1 MGESTTV
8 LEEQPRQRRR
18 VGGFVIAVAV
28 VVVLVVVVV
37 IADIALRAYAEDR
50 ATSEIT
56 SSLPDTIVGDVHVTI
71 GGFSFLQQYL
81 SGTFDH
87 VTLDA
92 PALSVDG
99 VPVAAHADLTGVPT
113 DFAKPVDTLTAELSL
128 SEDAVNSVIEVPGA
142 ATLTLE
148 NQAVGYDGSVSF
160 LGLSLGYVVT
170 AGVSVTAD
178 SVVLSPQ
185 TAKLTA
191 GSSVVDASDAL
202 NAVLGDSIPLCVA
215 NYLPQGVELE
225 TLAVVP
231 GSATVTLGAS
241 DFTLDEASLRA
252 VGTCP

>member
-1 MGESTTV
+1 MSMIEQ
-8 LEEQPRQRRR
+8 QPRRRRR
-18 VGGFVIAVAV
+18 VSGFVIAAAV
-28 VVVLVVVVV
+28 VVLLVVVVV
-37 IADIALRAYAEDR
+37 IADIALRAYAENR
-50 ATSEIT
+50 ARAEIT
-56 SSLPDTIVGDVHVTI
+56 SSLPDTIDGDVDVTI

-81 SGTFDH
+81 SGTFDE

-99 VPVAAHADLTGVPT
+99 VPVAAHVDLTGVPT
-113 DFAKPVDTLTAELSL
+113 DFAKPVGGVTAELSL
-128 SEDAVNSVIEVPGA
+128 SEDAVNSLIEVPGS

-148 NQAVGYDGSVSF
+148 NQAVGYDGSISF
-160 LGLSLGYVVT
+160 LGLSLGYLVT

-178 SVVLSPQ
+178 EVVLSPQ

-202 NAVLGDSIPLCVA
+202 NAVLSDSIPLCVA
-215 NYLPQGVELE
+215 NYLPQGVEL
-225 TLAVVP
+225 TSLAVVP

-241 DFTLDEASLRA
+241 DFTLDEASLRS